1 MKSGAYFDFTQLYS
15 VSIAYNFFGCLI
27 MNIAFFSTQNYDR
40 TFFEQTLTLYPH
52 ISLTYFE
59 QGLDEKTAILA
70 RGFDGV
76 CVFVNDTVN
85 APVIEKLTEYGIRTI
100 LLRCAGFNNVNI
112 EHAKVHNIKVL
123 RVPAY
128 SPHAVAE
135 HCIALMLT
143 LSRKTHKA
151 YNRVREDNF
160 DLNGLLGFNLHNK
173 TVGIIGCGKIGL
185 ALCNI
190 LNGFGA
196 KVLVCDPQAQA
207 GNYTLTNLN
216 TLLEQSD
223 IVTLHCPLSDQT
235 YHMIDDDAFN
245 KMKDGVMLIN
255 TSRGALV
262 DSKACIKALKS
273 KKLGYLG
280 LDVYEQESELFFKN
294 LSDEINHDDIFSRL
308 VSFRNVLITG
318 HQGFFTQEALTE
330 IANITLQNANELAQ
344 GHTLTNQVL

>member
-1 MKSGAYFDFTQLYS
+1 MD
-15 VSIAYNFFGCLI
+15 
-27 MNIAFFSTQNYDR
+27 IAFFSAQKYER
-40 TFFEQTLTLYPH
+40 SFFEQ
-52 ISLTYFE
+52 SLLGFSDITITYFE
-59 QGLDEKTAILA
+59 QSLSAHTAILA
-70 RGFDGV
+70 KGFDAV
-76 CVFVNDTVN
+76 CVFVNDKLDK
-85 APVIEKLTEYGIRTI
+85 PVIEQLAAFGINAI
-100 LLRCAGFNNVNI
+100 LLRCAGFNNVDLAI
-112 EHAKVHNIKVL
+112 AKEHKLNVL

-128 SPHAVAE
+128 SPEAVAE

-196 KVLVCDPQAQA
+196 NILVCDPFAKT
-207 GNYTLTNLN
+207 GNYTITNLN
-216 TLLEQSD
+216 TLLAQSD
-223 IVTLHCPLSDQT
+223 IISLHCPLNEDT
-235 YHMIDDDAFN
+235 YHLIDDTAFD
-245 KMKDGVMLIN
+245 KMKPGVMLIN

-262 DSKACIKALKS
+262 NSQACIKALKS
-273 KKLGYLG
+273 QKLGYLG

>member
-1 MKSGAYFDFTQLYS
+1 
-15 VSIAYNFFGCLI
+15 
-27 MNIAFFSTQNYDR
+27 MNIAFFSAQKYEKP
-40 TFFEQTLTLYPH
+40 FFEHSIAPH
-52 ISLTYFE
+52 SSLAMTYFDQSLNE
-59 QGLDEKTAILA
+59 QTAVLA
-70 RGFDGV
+70 NNFNAV

-85 APVIEKLTEYGIRTI
+85 AEVIKLLAQQGVNTI
-100 LLRCAGFNNVNI
+100 LLRCAGFNNVDLGA
-112 EHAKVHNIKVL
+112 AKAHNINVL

-128 SPHAVAE
+128 SPEAVAE

-196 KVLVCDPQAQA
+196 KVLVCDPNAMP
-207 GNYTLTNLN
+207 GNYTITDLN
-216 TLLEQSD
+216 TLLTQSD
-223 IVTLHCPLSDQT
+223 IISLHCPLNEQT
-235 YHMIDDDAFN
+235 HHLIDERAFD
-245 KMKDGVMLIN
+245 KMKPGVMLIN
-255 TSRGALV
+255 TSRGALLN
-262 DSKACIKALKS
+262 SKACIQALKTQ
-273 KKLGYLG
+273 KLGYLG

-294 LSDEINHDDIFSRL
+294 HSDEINQDDIFSRL
-308 VSFRNVLITG
+308 VGFKNVLLTG

-330 IANITLQNANELAQ
+330 IANTTITNALEVELNKPLSNAVF
-344 GHTLTNQVL
+344 NN

>member
-1 MKSGAYFDFTQLYS
+1 
-15 VSIAYNFFGCLI
+15 
-27 MNIAFFSTQNYDR
+27 MNIAFFSTQKYELP
-40 TFFEQTLTLYPH
+40 FFEQSTRDQRD
-52 ISLTYFE
+52 IKITYFE
-59 QGLDEKTAILA
+59 QALSEQTAILA
-70 RGFDGV
+70 NGFDAI

-85 APVIEKLTEYGIRTI
+85 ATVIEQLASQGINTI
-100 LLRCAGFNNVNI
+100 LLRCAGFNNI
-112 EHAKVHNIKVL
+112 DLTAAKAHNLKVL

-128 SPHAVAE
+128 SPEAVAE

-173 TVGIIGCGKIGL
+173 TVGIVGCGKIGL

-196 KVLVCDPQAQA
+196 KVLVCDPYAQP
-207 GNYTLTNLN
+207 GNYTITDID
-216 TLLEQSD
+216 TLLSQSD
-223 IVTLHCPLSDQT
+223 VISLHCPLTEQT
-235 YHMIDDDAFN
+235 HHLIDDEAFS
-245 KMKDGVMLIN
+245 KMKTGVMLIN
-255 TSRGALV
+255 TSRGALLN
-262 DSKACIKALKS
+262 SKACINALKT

-294 LSDEINHDDIFSRL
+294 HSDEINQDDIFSRL
-308 VSFRNVLITG
+308 VSFKNVLVTG

-330 IANITLQNANELAQ
+330 IANTTLLNALEVNE
-344 GHTLTNQVL
+344 GRPLTNEVL

>member
-1 MKSGAYFDFTQLYS
+1 
-15 VSIAYNFFGCLI
+15 
-27 MNIAFFSTQNYDR
+27 MNIAFFSAQKYELS
-40 TFFEQTLTLYPH
+40 FFEQSTRDYSD
-52 ISLTYFE
+52 INITYFE
-59 QGLDEKTAILA
+59 QGLSDQSAILA
-70 RGFDGV
+70 NGFDAI

-85 APVIEKLTEYGIRTI
+85 AAVIEQLASQGIKTI
-100 LLRCAGFNNVNI
+100 LLRCAGFNNVDLPA
-112 EHAKVHNIKVL
+112 AKAHKIKVL

-128 SPHAVAE
+128 SPEAVAE

-173 TVGIIGCGKIGL
+173 TVGIIGCGKIGI

-196 KVLVCDPQAQA
+196 KVLVCDPYAQP
-207 GNYTLTNLN
+207 GNYTITDID
-216 TLLEQSD
+216 TLLSQSD
-223 IVTLHCPLSDQT
+223 VISLHCPLTEQT
-235 YHMIDDDAFN
+235 HHIINDETFS
-245 KMKDGVMLIN
+245 KMKTGVMLIN
-255 TSRGALV
+255 TSRGALL
-262 DSKACIKALKS
+262 DSNACINALKT

-294 LSDEINHDDIFSRL
+294 HSDEINQDDIFSRL
-308 VSFRNVLITG
+308 VSFKNVLVTG

-330 IANITLQNANELAQ
+330 IANTTVLNALEVSE
-344 GHTLTNQVL
+344 GKPLTNEVL

>member
-1 MKSGAYFDFTQLYS
+1 
-15 VSIAYNFFGCLI
+15 
-27 MNIAFFSTQNYDR
+27 MNIAFFSTQKYELP
-40 TFFEQTLTLYPH
+40 FFEQSTRDYSA
-52 ISLTYFE
+52 IKITYFE
-59 QGLDEKTAILA
+59 QALSEQTAILA
-70 RGFDGV
+70 SGFDAI

-85 APVIEKLTEYGIRTI
+85 TAVIEQLASQGINTI
-100 LLRCAGFNNVNI
+100 LLRCAGFNNVDLPA
-112 EHAKVHNIKVL
+112 AKAHKIKVL

-128 SPHAVAE
+128 SPEAVAE

-173 TVGIIGCGKIGL
+173 TVGIVGCGKIGL

-196 KVLVCDPQAQA
+196 KVLVCDPYAQP
-207 GNYTLTNLN
+207 GNYTITDIDTVLSK
-216 TLLEQSD
+216 SD
-223 IVTLHCPLSDQT
+223 VISLHCPLNEQT
-235 YHMIDDDAFN
+235 HHLINDEAFS
-245 KMKDGVMLIN
+245 KMKTGVMLIN
-255 TSRGALV
+255 TSRGALL
-262 DSKACIKALKS
+262 DSNACISALKT

-294 LSDEINHDDIFSRL
+294 HSDEINQDDIFSRL
-308 VSFRNVLITG
+308 VSFKNVLVTG

-330 IANITLQNANELAQ
+330 IANTTVFNALEVSE
-344 GHTLTNQVL
+344 GRPLTNEVL

>member
-1 MKSGAYFDFTQLYS
+1 
-15 VSIAYNFFGCLI
+15 
-27 MNIAFFSTQNYDR
+27 MNIAFFSTQKYELP
-40 TFFEQTLTLYPH
+40 FFEQSTRDQRD
-52 ISLTYFE
+52 IKITYFE
-59 QGLDEKTAILA
+59 QALGEQTAILA
-70 RGFDGV
+70 NGFDAI

-85 APVIEKLTEYGIRTI
+85 AAVIEQLSSQGINTI
-100 LLRCAGFNNVNI
+100 LLRCAGFNNVDLTA
-112 EHAKVHNIKVL
+112 AKAHNLKVL

-128 SPHAVAE
+128 SPEAVAE

-173 TVGIIGCGKIGL
+173 TVGIVGCGKIGL

-196 KVLVCDPQAQA
+196 KVLVCDPYAQP
-207 GNYTLTNLN
+207 GNYTITDIN
-216 TLLEQSD
+216 TLLSQSD
-223 IVTLHCPLSDQT
+223 VISLHCPLTEQT
-235 YHMIDDDAFN
+235 HHLINDEAFS
-245 KMKDGVMLIN
+245 KMKAGVMLIN
-255 TSRGALV
+255 TSRGALL
-262 DSKACIKALKS
+262 DSNACISALKT

-294 LSDEINHDDIFSRL
+294 HSDEINQDDIFSRL
-308 VSFRNVLITG
+308 VSFKNVLVTG

-330 IANITLQNANELAQ
+330 IANTTLLNALEVNE
-344 GHTLTNQVL
+344 GKSLTNEVL

>member
-1 MKSGAYFDFTQLYS
+1 
-15 VSIAYNFFGCLI
+15 
-27 MNIAFFSTQNYDR
+27 MNIAFFSTQKYELP
-40 TFFEQTLTLYPH
+40 FFEQSTRDH
-52 ISLTYFE
+52 SDIKITYFE
-59 QGLDEKTAILA
+59 QALSEQTAILA
-70 RGFDGV
+70 NGFDAI

-85 APVIEKLTEYGIRTI
+85 TAVIAQLASQGINTI
-100 LLRCAGFNNVNI
+100 LLRCAGFNNVDLPA
-112 EHAKVHNIKVL
+112 AKAHKIKVL

-128 SPHAVAE
+128 SPEAVAE

-173 TVGIIGCGKIGL
+173 TVGIVGCGKIGL

-196 KVLVCDPQAQA
+196 KVLVCDPYAQP
-207 GNYTLTNLN
+207 GNYTITDIN
-216 TLLEQSD
+216 TLLSQSD
-223 IVTLHCPLSDQT
+223 VISLHCPLTEQT
-235 YHMIDDDAFN
+235 HHLINDEAFS
-245 KMKDGVMLIN
+245 KMKTGVMLIN
-255 TSRGALV
+255 TSRGALL
-262 DSKACIKALKS
+262 DSSACISALKT

-294 LSDEINHDDIFSRL
+294 HSDEINQDDIFSRL
-308 VSFRNVLITG
+308 VSFKNVLVTG

-330 IANITLQNANELAQ
+330 IANTTLLNALEVNE
-344 GHTLTNQVL
+344 GKPLTNEVL

>member
-1 MKSGAYFDFTQLYS
+1 
-15 VSIAYNFFGCLI
+15 
-27 MNIAFFSTQNYDR
+27 MNIAFFSTQKYELP
-40 TFFEQTLTLYPH
+40 FFEQSTRDH
-52 ISLTYFE
+52 RDIKITYFE
-59 QGLDEKTAILA
+59 QALSEQTAILA
-70 RGFDGV
+70 NGFDAI

-85 APVIEKLTEYGIRTI
+85 TTVIEQLASQGINTI
-100 LLRCAGFNNVNI
+100 LLRCAGFNNVDLTA
-112 EHAKVHNIKVL
+112 AKAHNLKVL

-128 SPHAVAE
+128 SPEAVAE

-173 TVGIIGCGKIGL
+173 TVGIVGCGKIGL

-196 KVLVCDPQAQA
+196 KVLVCDPYAKP
-207 GNYTLTNLN
+207 GNYTITDID
-216 TLLEQSD
+216 TLLSQSD
-223 IVTLHCPLSDQT
+223 VISLHCPLNEQT
-235 YHMIDDDAFN
+235 HHLINDKAFS
-245 KMKDGVMLIN
+245 KMKTGVMLIN
-255 TSRGALV
+255 TSRGALL
-262 DSKACIKALKS
+262 DSNACISALKT

-294 LSDEINHDDIFSRL
+294 HSDEINQDDIFSRL
-308 VSFRNVLITG
+308 VSFKNVLVTG

-330 IANITLQNANELAQ
+330 IANTTLFNALEVSE
-344 GHTLTNQVL
+344 GRPLTNEVL

>member
-1 MKSGAYFDFTQLYS
+1 
-15 VSIAYNFFGCLI
+15 
-27 MNIAFFSTQNYDR
+27 MNIAFFSTQKYELP
-40 TFFEQTLTLYPH
+40 FFEQSTRDNRD
-52 ISLTYFE
+52 IKITYFE
-59 QGLDEKTAILA
+59 QALSEQTAILA
-70 RGFDGV
+70 NGFDAI

-85 APVIEKLTEYGIRTI
+85 ATVIEQLASQGINTI
-100 LLRCAGFNNVNI
+100 LLRCAGFNNVDLPA
-112 EHAKVHNIKVL
+112 AKAHNLKVL

-128 SPHAVAE
+128 SPEAVAE

-173 TVGIIGCGKIGL
+173 TVGIVGCGKIGL

-196 KVLVCDPQAQA
+196 KVLVCDPYAQP
-207 GNYTLTNLN
+207 GNYTITDID
-216 TLLEQSD
+216 TLLSKSD
-223 IVTLHCPLSDQT
+223 VISLHCPLTEQT
-235 YHMIDDDAFN
+235 HHLIDDEAFS
-245 KMKDGVMLIN
+245 KMKTGVMLIN
-255 TSRGALV
+255 TSRGALLN
-262 DSKACIKALKS
+262 SKACINALKT

-294 LSDEINHDDIFSRL
+294 HSDEINQDDIFSRL
-308 VSFRNVLITG
+308 VSFKNVLVTG

-330 IANITLQNANELAQ
+330 IANTTLLNALEVNE
-344 GHTLTNQVL
+344 GRPLTNEVL

>member
-1 MKSGAYFDFTQLYS
+1 
-15 VSIAYNFFGCLI
+15 
-27 MNIAFFSTQNYDR
+27 MNIAFFSTQKYELP
-40 TFFEQTLTLYPH
+40 FFEQSTRDNRD
-52 ISLTYFE
+52 IKITYFE
-59 QGLDEKTAILA
+59 QSLSEQTAILA
-70 RGFDGV
+70 NGFDAI

-85 APVIEKLTEYGIRTI
+85 ATVIEQLASQGINTI
-100 LLRCAGFNNVNI
+100 LLRCAGFNNVDLPA
-112 EHAKVHNIKVL
+112 AKAHEIKVL

-128 SPHAVAE
+128 SPEAVAE

-173 TVGIIGCGKIGL
+173 TVGIVGCGKIGL

-196 KVLVCDPQAQA
+196 KVLVCDPYAQP
-207 GNYTLTNLN
+207 GNYTITDID
-216 TLLEQSD
+216 TLLSQSD
-223 IVTLHCPLSDQT
+223 VISLHCPLTEQT
-235 YHMIDDDAFN
+235 HHLIDDEAFS
-245 KMKDGVMLIN
+245 KMKTGVMLIN
-255 TSRGALV
+255 TSRGALLN
-262 DSKACIKALKS
+262 SKACINALKT

-294 LSDEINHDDIFSRL
+294 HSDEINQDDIFSRL
-308 VSFRNVLITG
+308 VSFKNVLVTG

-330 IANITLQNANELAQ
+330 IANTTLLNALEVSE
-344 GHTLTNQVL
+344 GRPLTNEVL

>member
-1 MKSGAYFDFTQLYS
+1 
-15 VSIAYNFFGCLI
+15 
-27 MNIAFFSTQNYDR
+27 MNIAFFSAQKYEKP
-40 TFFEQTLTLYPH
+40 FFEHSIATHNNLA
-52 ISLTYFE
+52 ITYFE
-59 QGLDEKTAILA
+59 QSLNEQTAVLA
-70 RGFDGV
+70 SNYNAV

-85 APVIEKLTEYGIRTI
+85 AQVIRLLAAQGVNTI
-100 LLRCAGFNNVNI
+100 LLRCAGFNNVDLDA
-112 EHAKVHNIKVL
+112 AKAHNIHVL

-128 SPHAVAE
+128 SPEAVAE

-196 KVLVCDPQAQA
+196 DVLVCDPNAIP
-207 GNYTLTNLN
+207 GNYSITDLN
-216 TLLEQSD
+216 TLLTQSD
-223 IVTLHCPLSDQT
+223 IISLHCPLNDQT
-235 YHMIDDDAFN
+235 YHLIDEHAFA
-245 KMKDGVMLIN
+245 KMKPGVMLIN
-255 TSRGALV
+255 TSRGALL
-262 DSKACIKALKS
+262 DSKACIQALKTQ
-273 KKLGYLG
+273 KLGYLG

-294 LSDEINHDDIFSRL
+294 HSDEINQDDIFSRL
-308 VSFRNVLITG
+308 VGFKNVLITG

-330 IANITLQNANELAQ
+330 IANTTITNALEVEQ
-344 GHTLTNQVL
+344 GKPLTNSVFKN

>member
-1 MKSGAYFDFTQLYS
+1 
-15 VSIAYNFFGCLI
+15 
-27 MNIAFFSTQNYDR
+27 MNIAFFSTQKYELP
-40 TFFEQTLTLYPH
+40 FFEQSTRDQRD
-52 ISLTYFE
+52 IKITYFE
-59 QGLDEKTAILA
+59 QALSEQTAILA
-70 RGFDGV
+70 NGFDAI

-85 APVIEKLTEYGIRTI
+85 AAVIEQLASQGINTI
-100 LLRCAGFNNVNI
+100 LLRCAGFNNVDLPA
-112 EHAKVHNIKVL
+112 AKAHKLKVL

-128 SPHAVAE
+128 SPEAVAE

-173 TVGIIGCGKIGL
+173 TVGIVGCGKIGL

-196 KVLVCDPQAQA
+196 KVLVCDPYAQP
-207 GNYTLTNLN
+207 GNYTITDIN
-216 TLLEQSD
+216 TLLSQSD
-223 IVTLHCPLSDQT
+223 VISLHCPLTEQT
-235 YHMIDDDAFN
+235 HHLINDEAFS
-245 KMKDGVMLIN
+245 KMKTGVMLIN
-255 TSRGALV
+255 TSRGALL
-262 DSKACIKALKS
+262 DSNACISALKT

-294 LSDEINHDDIFSRL
+294 HSDEINQDDIFSRL
-308 VSFRNVLITG
+308 VSFKNVLVTG

-330 IANITLQNANELAQ
+330 IANTTLLNALEVNE
-344 GHTLTNQVL
+344 GKSLTNEVL

>member
-1 MKSGAYFDFTQLYS
+1 
-15 VSIAYNFFGCLI
+15 
-27 MNIAFFSTQNYDR
+27 MNIAFFSTQKYELP
-40 TFFEQTLTLYPH
+40 FFEQSTRDNRD
-52 ISLTYFE
+52 IKITYFE
-59 QGLDEKTAILA
+59 QSLSEQTAILA
-70 RGFDGV
+70 NGFDAI

-85 APVIEKLTEYGIRTI
+85 ATVIEQLASQGINTI
-100 LLRCAGFNNVNI
+100 LLRCAGFNNVDLPA
-112 EHAKVHNIKVL
+112 AKAHEIKVL

-128 SPHAVAE
+128 SPEAVAE

-173 TVGIIGCGKIGL
+173 TVGIVGCGKIGL

-196 KVLVCDPQAQA
+196 KVLVCDPYAQP
-207 GNYTLTNLN
+207 GNYTITDID
-216 TLLEQSD
+216 TLLSQSD
-223 IVTLHCPLSDQT
+223 VISLHCPLTEQT
-235 YHMIDDDAFN
+235 HHLIDDKAFS
-245 KMKDGVMLIN
+245 KMKTGVMLIN
-255 TSRGALV
+255 TSRGALLN
-262 DSKACIKALKS
+262 SKACINALKT

-294 LSDEINHDDIFSRL
+294 HSDEINQDDIFSRL
-308 VSFRNVLITG
+308 VSFKNVLVTG

-330 IANITLQNANELAQ
+330 IANTTLLNALEVSE
-344 GHTLTNQVL
+344 GKPLTNEVL

>member
-1 MKSGAYFDFTQLYS
+1 
-15 VSIAYNFFGCLI
+15 
-27 MNIAFFSTQNYDR
+27 MNIAFFSTQKYELP
-40 TFFEQTLTLYPH
+40 FFEQSTRDH
-52 ISLTYFE
+52 RDIKITYFE
-59 QGLDEKTAILA
+59 QALSEQTAILA
-70 RGFDGV
+70 NGFDAI

-85 APVIEKLTEYGIRTI
+85 ATVIEQLASQGINTI
-100 LLRCAGFNNVNI
+100 LLRCAGFNNVDLTA
-112 EHAKVHNIKVL
+112 AKAHNLKVL

-128 SPHAVAE
+128 SPEAVAE

-173 TVGIIGCGKIGL
+173 TVGIVGCGKIGL

-196 KVLVCDPQAQA
+196 KVLVCDPYAQP
-207 GNYTLTNLN
+207 GNYTITDIN
-216 TLLEQSD
+216 TLLSQSD
-223 IVTLHCPLSDQT
+223 VISLHCPLTEQT
-235 YHMIDDDAFN
+235 HHLINDEAFS
-245 KMKDGVMLIN
+245 KMKTGVMLIN
-255 TSRGALV
+255 TSRGALL
-262 DSKACIKALKS
+262 DSSACISALKT

-294 LSDEINHDDIFSRL
+294 HSDEINQDDIFSRL
-308 VSFRNVLITG
+308 VSFKNVLVTG

-330 IANITLQNANELAQ
+330 IANTTLLNALEVNE
-344 GHTLTNQVL
+344 GKPLTNEVL

>member
-1 MKSGAYFDFTQLYS
+1 
-15 VSIAYNFFGCLI
+15 
-27 MNIAFFSTQNYDR
+27 MNIAFFSTQKYELP
-40 TFFEQTLTLYPH
+40 FFEQSTRGH
-52 ISLTYFE
+52 RDIKITYFE
-59 QGLDEKTAILA
+59 QALSEQTAILA
-70 RGFDGV
+70 NGFDAI

-85 APVIEKLTEYGIRTI
+85 ATVIEQLASQGINTI
-100 LLRCAGFNNVNI
+100 LLRCAGFNNVDLPA
-112 EHAKVHNIKVL
+112 AKAHKIKVL

-128 SPHAVAE
+128 SPEAVAE

-173 TVGIIGCGKIGL
+173 TVGIVGCGKIGL

-196 KVLVCDPQAQA
+196 KVLVCDPYAQP
-207 GNYTLTNLN
+207 GNYTITDID
-216 TLLEQSD
+216 TLLSQSD
-223 IVTLHCPLSDQT
+223 VISLHCPLTEQT
-235 YHMIDDDAFN
+235 HHLIDDEAFS
-245 KMKDGVMLIN
+245 KMKTGVMLIN
-255 TSRGALV
+255 TSRGALLN
-262 DSKACIKALKS
+262 SKACINALKT

-294 LSDEINHDDIFSRL
+294 HSDEINQDDIFSRL
-308 VSFRNVLITG
+308 VSFKNVLVTG

-330 IANITLQNANELAQ
+330 IANTTIQNALEVNE
-344 GHTLTNQVL
+344 GKPLTNEVL

>member
-1 MKSGAYFDFTQLYS
+1 
-15 VSIAYNFFGCLI
+15 
-27 MNIAFFSTQNYDR
+27 MNVAFFSTQKYELP
-40 TFFEQTLTLYPH
+40 FFEQSTRDYSA
-52 ISLTYFE
+52 IKITYFE
-59 QGLDEKTAILA
+59 QALSEQTAILA
-70 RGFDGV
+70 NGFDAI

-85 APVIEKLTEYGIRTI
+85 ATVIEQLASQGINTI
-100 LLRCAGFNNVNI
+100 LLRCAGFNNVDLPA
-112 EHAKVHNIKVL
+112 AKAHKIKVL

-128 SPHAVAE
+128 SPEAVAE

-173 TVGIIGCGKIGL
+173 TVGIVGCGKIGL

-196 KVLVCDPQAQA
+196 KVLVFDPYAQP
-207 GNYTLTNLN
+207 GNYTITDID
-216 TLLEQSD
+216 TLLSQSD
-223 IVTLHCPLSDQT
+223 VISLHCPLTEQT
-235 YHMIDDDAFN
+235 HHLIDDEAFS
-245 KMKDGVMLIN
+245 KMKTGVMLIN
-255 TSRGALV
+255 TSRGALL
-262 DSKACIKALKS
+262 DSNACISALKT

-294 LSDEINHDDIFSRL
+294 HSDEINQDDIFSRL
-308 VSFRNVLITG
+308 VSFKNVLVTG

-330 IANITLQNANELAQ
+330 IANTTVFNALEVSE
-344 GHTLTNQVL
+344 GRPLTNEVL

>member
-1 MKSGAYFDFTQLYS
+1 
-15 VSIAYNFFGCLI
+15 
-27 MNIAFFSTQNYDR
+27 MNIAFFSTQKYELP
-40 TFFEQTLTLYPH
+40 FFEQSTRDH
-52 ISLTYFE
+52 RNIKITYFE
-59 QGLDEKTAILA
+59 QALSEQTAILA
-70 RGFDGV
+70 NGFDAI

-85 APVIEKLTEYGIRTI
+85 ATVIEQLASQGINTI
-100 LLRCAGFNNVNI
+100 LLRCAGFNNVDLPA
-112 EHAKVHNIKVL
+112 AKAHKIKVL

-128 SPHAVAE
+128 SPEAVAE

-173 TVGIIGCGKIGL
+173 TVGIVGCGKIGL

-196 KVLVCDPQAQA
+196 KVLVCDPYAQP
-207 GNYTLTNLN
+207 GNYTITDID
-216 TLLEQSD
+216 TLLSKSD
-223 IVTLHCPLSDQT
+223 VISLHCPLNEQT
-235 YHMIDDDAFN
+235 HHLIDDEAFS
-245 KMKDGVMLIN
+245 KMKTGVMLIN
-255 TSRGALV
+255 TSRGALL
-262 DSKACIKALKS
+262 DSNACISALKT

-294 LSDEINHDDIFSRL
+294 HSDEINQDDIFSRL
-308 VSFRNVLITG
+308 VSFKNVLVTG

-330 IANITLQNANELAQ
+330 IANTTLLNALEVSEDKP
-344 GHTLTNQVL
+344 LTNEVL

>member
-1 MKSGAYFDFTQLYS
+1 
-15 VSIAYNFFGCLI
+15 
-27 MNIAFFSTQNYDR
+27 MNIAFFSTQKYELP
-40 TFFEQTLTLYPH
+40 FFEQSTRDQRD
-52 ISLTYFE
+52 IKITYFE
-59 QGLDEKTAILA
+59 QALGEQTAILA
-70 RGFDGV
+70 NGFDAI

-85 APVIEKLTEYGIRTI
+85 AAVIEQLSSQGINTI
-100 LLRCAGFNNVNI
+100 LLRCAGFNNVDLTA
-112 EHAKVHNIKVL
+112 AKAHNLKVL

-128 SPHAVAE
+128 SPEAVAE

-173 TVGIIGCGKIGL
+173 TVGIVGCGKIGL

-196 KVLVCDPQAQA
+196 KVLVCDPYAKP
-207 GNYTLTNLN
+207 GNYTITDIDTVLSK
-216 TLLEQSD
+216 SD
-223 IVTLHCPLSDQT
+223 VISLHCPLTEQT
-235 YHMIDDDAFN
+235 HHLINDEAFS
-245 KMKDGVMLIN
+245 KMKTGVMLIN
-255 TSRGALV
+255 TSRGALL
-262 DSKACIKALKS
+262 DSSACISALKT

-294 LSDEINHDDIFSRL
+294 HSDEINQDDIFSRL
-308 VSFRNVLITG
+308 VSFKNVLVTG

-330 IANITLQNANELAQ
+330 IANVTLLNAFEVSE
-344 GHTLTNQVL
+344 GKPLTNEVL